1 MASNQ
6 ASSSANSGFPS
17 CASSPAFFTASHELW
32 IPFSDIN
39 LTGPARRPFGSLRPG
54 FASPSTFPSRGFS
67 PPQGFTSCDT
77 LWPCFMPL
85 PLLGFYHLR
94 SFSHVGSRDR
104 LRPLAL
110 LTLQDHFYGVFDDA
124 WIHRSEVITIQ
135 HLAMPLS
142 RLSISG
148 VVVTERIPR
157 LFHLQRPAWTSHHHD
172 FIGLAINVGVVQCP

>member
-6 ASSSANSGFPS
+6 ASSSAKSGFPS
-17 CASSPAFFTASHELW
+17 CASSPTFFTASHELW

-54 FASPSTFPSRGFS
+54 FASPSTFPSQGFS
-67 PPQGFTSCDT
+67 PSQGFTSCDT

-110 LTLQDHFYGVFDDA
+110 LTLQDRCYGVFDDA

-142 RLSISG
+142 RPSISG
-148 VVVTERIPR
+148 SVVTERIPR
-157 LFHLQRPAWTSHHHD
+157 LLHLQRPAWTSHHHD